1 VTPEG
6 EKLRAT
12 IIANSERD
20 IRICLA
26 GPLAERR
33 KRREMAAAKTDAAG
47 WSRHYDPMT
56 PVAIHESGHLL
67 VCVLMGQPFQRVS
80 IRPLPNSGGRLI
92 RGDAPAPPDTDVVAG
107 SSDRKIIV
115 GRLHWLWLACDSPNW
130 KGMLAILRRL
140 RGETDD
146 LLNRHWHFV
155 ERVANRL
162 LVRMEMDRHEA
173 AELLM
178 DLRPEDSRRHIGM

>member
-6 EKLRAT
+6 ERLRAT
-12 IIANSERD
+12 IISESERE

-33 KRREMAAAKTDAAG
+33 KRKEMAAAKTDAAG
-47 WSRHYDPMT
+47 WTRHYDPMT
-56 PVAIHESGHLL
+56 TVAIHESGHLL
-67 VCVLMGQPFQRVS
+67 VCALMGQPFQRVS
-80 IRPLPNSGGRLI
+80 IRPLPNSDGRLM
-92 RGDAPAPPDTDVVAG
+92 RGDTPMAPDTDVVAG

-115 GRLHWLWLACDSPNW
+115 GRLRWLWLAYDSPNW

-146 LLNRHWHFV
+146 LLNRNWYFV

-162 LVRMEMDRHEA
+162 LVREEMDHDEA
-173 AELLM
+173 AELLAG
-178 DLRPEDSRRHIGM
+178 LRRHDKGV

>member
-12 IIANSERD
+12 IIANSERE

-33 KRREMAAAKTDAAG
+33 KRREMAAAKTDAEG
-47 WSRHYDPMT
+47 WSRLYDPMT
-56 PVAIHESGHLL
+56 PVAIHESGHLV
-67 VCVLMGQPFQRVS
+67 VCALMAQPFQRVS
-80 IRPLPNSGGRLI
+80 IRPLPNSGGRLM
-92 RGDAPAPPDTDVVAG
+92 RGDTPVAPDTDVVAG

-115 GRLHWLWLACDSPNW
+115 GRLHWLWLAYDSPNW

-140 RGETDD
+140 RAETDD
-146 LLNRHWHFV
+146 LLDRHWHYV
-155 ERVANRL
+155 ETVANRL
-162 LVRMEMDRHEA
+162 VVRLEMDCVEA
-173 AELLM
+173 GELLAG
-178 DLRPEDSRRHIGM
+178 LRQEGTLTDDGI